1 MRDHD
6 GIWVPSAEQ
15 VGPAHTPLWTNEAGT
30 ASVVGSNPNVK
41 VGSRRFDPDL
51 PLRTEI
57 REAWPSSNEHDPLGY

>member
-1 MRDHD
+1 ME
-6 GIWVPSAEQ
+6 GIRVPSAEQ
-15 VGPAHTPLWTNEAGT
+15 VGPAHEPREGHEAGT
-30 ASVVGSNPNVK
+30 APVIGSNPNVK